1 MTEATRQALVG
12 LRDLSTLQ
20 WYAIPLFAIVCYIY
34 TMEIKKAKES
44 RNWNSIF
51 AALAVFGADFLNESW
66 NGWFMI
72 LSGRSALW
80 TTPGPTA
87 LRTTVGWNIEIMFM
101 FAILGFVFYH
111 SLSEKP
117 GAKVLGMPEKWFYA
131 LFFTAVCTAV
141 ECALNAAGIL
151 VWEYAF
157 WQRTVVGV
165 IPLFIIGYFWFFAWA
180 IFAITRKATKAKVGV
195 VAAPY
200 AVAIVLDVVAACLG
214 WVY

>member
-1 MTEATRQALVG
+1 MTEATKQALVG
-12 LRDLSTLQ
+12 LRDLSTIQ
-20 WYAIPLFAIVCYIY
+20 WYAIPLFAIVCYLY
-34 TMEIKKAKES
+34 TIEIKKAKES
-44 RNWNSIF
+44 RDWNAIF
-51 AALAVFGADFLNESW
+51 AALAIFGADFLNESW

-111 SLSEKP
+111 SLSNKP
-117 GAKVLGMPEKWFYA
+117 KARVLGIPEKWFYA

-141 ECALNAAGIL
+141 ECVLNAAGIL
-151 VWEYAF
+151 VWEYPF

-180 IFAITRKATKAKVGV
+180 ILAITRKTTKARIGV

-200 AVAIVLDVVAACLG
+200 AVAIALDVVAACLG